1 MCITDF
7 PASSMSAVK
16 GVLEDSMFQV
26 ELAAAGPKLVVVD
39 FTATWCGPCKR
50 IAPFFDELSTKYPK
64 AVFLKVDVDQCQ
76 ETAAANGVSA
86 MPTFICFRNKTKI
99 DKIQGADNKALEE
112 KIKQHYGDDG
122 GDGEEA
128 GVKGMMDL
136 ATFIDK
142 KESECLNEEDDHP
155 YSHCL
160 TSGGGFLQSD
170 CDEQLILALAFNQGV
185 KIHSLKIKAPKDKGP
200 KTLRIF
206 MNQPNT
212 LDFDKADSMGATQD
226 IDITPNQLDGEVI
239 PLKFVKYQNVIN
251 LQFFFKDNQEGG
263 EITQIDHL
271 AVIGS
276 PIDTTNMKE
285 FKRVAG
291 KKGETE

>member
-1 MCITDF
+1 
-7 PASSMSAVK
+7 MSAVK

>member
-1 MCITDF
+1 
-7 PASSMSAVK
+7 MSAVK
-16 GVLEDSMFQV
+16 TVLEDSMFQV

-99 DKIQGADNKALEE
+99 DKIQGADNKALED
-112 KIKQHYGDDG
+112 KIKQHYGEDG

-136 ATFIDK
+136 ATFVDK
-142 KESECLNEEDDHP
+142 KESECLNEDDDHP
-155 YSHCL
+155 YDHCL

-212 LDFDKADSMGATQD
+212 LDFDKADSMAATQD
-226 IDITPNQLDGEVI
+226 LSITSNQLDGEVI

-263 EITQIDHL
+263 EVTQIDHL
-271 AVIGS
+271 AIIGS

>member
-1 MCITDF
+1 
-7 PASSMSAVK
+7 MSAVK

-251 LQFFFKDNQEGG
+251 LQFFFKDNQEKG